1 MKKFFGIMVVC
12 CLAVSLQA
20 QTADEILDQYFEN
33 IGGVEAWQNL
43 NSMSME
49 GTSSMQGMEFPIKVY
64 SKRPNMEKV
73 EISAQGMN
81 IVQAFDGE
89 TAWAINPFAGSTE
102 PAKAGADETAEAAK
116 RTFEDDFINYQDK
129 GHTVELLGKE
139 EIEGTETFKIKL
151 TKENGDE
158 EIYFFDT
165 ENYVPI
171 MMRSFAA
178 VGPMKGQSVE
188 TFLSDYEEHE
198 GLMVPMS
205 IEQKIG
211 GQTVM
216 QGTMTSVV
224 LNGDISDDI
233 FAFPAAEQQ
242 ADEEE
247 KMKEAEPKEME
258 EKVKESGKKAMEV
271 GESKAKEKM
280 KESGK
285 KTMDK
290 GKSKAKK
297 KAKEKSNK

>member
-1 MKKFFGIMVVC
+1 MKKFFGVLTVC
-12 CLAVSLQA
+12 MLALSLQA

-81 IVQAFDGE
+81 IVQSFDGE

-116 RTFEDDFINYQDK
+116 RTFEDDFINYQEK

-139 EIEGTETFKIKL
+139 EIEGAETFKIKL
-151 TKENGDE
+151 TKKSGDE
-158 EIYFFDT
+158 EIYFFDA

-171 MMRSFAA
+171 MMRSFAT
-178 VGPMKGQSVE
+178 VGPMKGQAVE

-198 GLMVPMS
+198 GLMIPMS
-205 IEQKIG
+205 MEQKVG
-211 GQTVM
+211 GQTMM

-224 LNGDISDDI
+224 LNGDLSDDI
-233 FAFPAAEQQ
+233 FAFPAGEQQ
-242 ADEEE
+242 SDDEE
-247 KMKEAEPKEME
+247 KMEEADPNDMKKDLKGVEK
-258 EKVKESGKKAMEV
+258 KVKET
-271 GESKAKEKM
+271 GEKSKEKM
-280 KESGK
+280 K
-285 KTMDK
+285 
-290 GKSKAKK
+290 KK
-297 KAKEKSNK
+297 KSSGN